1 MTVTNGRYK
10 IVRKRVSSLKPSPEN
25 QQLYRA
31 LNDDPDIDGMV
42 KSIKQIGLL
51 DLPVIT
57 LDNYIVAGHR
67 RHEAL
72 RRIGRVWVKC
82 RQLQKRR
89 DSMTRDEYIALLR
102 EHNRQRSKS
111 VAEQVR
117 EELVDINPEEAYSDL
132 LSVQD
137 MSVNAAEYN
146 GVVKLEIEGIKRRF
160 NISGQKADHVKC
172 VNQVVFEDRREYWP
186 LSVRGVHYALLNYE
200 FMRNLRR
207 KLAYKND
214 DESYQATSDLIT
226 RLRLNGEIPW
236 EAFDDGT
243 RPLEE
248 FRAFSD
254 VRQFVRQECETC
266 SAATGGT
273 CCRASQTTL
282 KSSARRT
289 RSITWSCVSPRNT
302 RFRRSAAAAS
312 AALIRGTI
320 LPSGTNPATRSA

>member
-25 QQLYRA
+25 QQIYRA

-111 VAEQVR
+111 V
-117 EELVDINPEEAYSDL
+117 
-132 LSVQD
+132 
-137 MSVNAAEYN
+137 
-146 GVVKLEIEGIKRRF
+146 GIPSASRQS
-160 NISGQKADHVKC
+160 SG
-172 VNQVVFEDRREYWP
+172 
-186 LSVRGVHYALLNYE
+186 S
-200 FMRNLRR
+200 LRSIV
-207 KLAYKND
+207 LTAICP
-214 DESYQATSDLIT
+214 SS
-226 RLRLNGEIPW
+226 
-236 EAFDDGT
+236 
-243 RPLEE
+243 
-248 FRAFSD
+248 
-254 VRQFVRQECETC
+254 
-266 SAATGGT
+266 
-273 CCRASQTTL
+273 RASGAPTQ
-282 KSSARRT
+282 
-289 RSITWSCVSPRNT
+289 
-302 RFRRSAAAAS
+302 
-312 AALIRGTI
+312 
-320 LPSGTNPATRSA
+320 